1 MVHKQQLGHL
11 LEDIIAGLSE
21 ALVRNYLNNV
31 GKGKEILAP
40 WCFRAE
46 WRRMG
51 IKAAFEKH
59 CKPK

>member
-40 WCFRAE
+40 SGFSGRSGGECGDQGSF
-46 WRRMG
+46 
-51 IKAAFEKH
+51 
-59 CKPK
+59 